1 MPQLTLPVHSIVYL
15 QDPART
21 GLTTAQSAPV
31 DGFLTEHNR
40 GEASISTEIIGNNSR
55 TVTGTMR
62 SYVVATKKKFSFNW
76 SDIPADYAHTVDGL
90 LVPTSGVIY
99 GMGGNDMLNFY
110 EAYYNKSIYLY
121 IINRNAVRTSG
132 LTQTNINTDLG
143 NANTAGE
150 RYRVLFTNFSYD
162 IVKRNVKTSPSL
174 SATDLWNVDI
184 SLEEV

>member
-99 GMGGNDMLNFY
+99 
-110 EAYYNKSIYLY
+110 YNKSIYLY